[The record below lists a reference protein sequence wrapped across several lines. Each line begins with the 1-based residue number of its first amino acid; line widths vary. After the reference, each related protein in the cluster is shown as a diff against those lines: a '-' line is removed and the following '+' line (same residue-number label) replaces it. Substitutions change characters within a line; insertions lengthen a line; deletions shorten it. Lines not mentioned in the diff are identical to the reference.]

1 MLATLGFTEHPKG
14 WQVIPLTET
23 RYLSL
28 KVVSSQKP
36 FSLSEHQSLP
46 EEAWPEKPLSG
57 SPGHPDHSHR
67 QVGTPTF
74 TYLFLS
80 FLVFETGYNY
90 VAQVGLEL
98 TM

>member
-1 MLATLGFTEHPKG
+1 MASYSFDRDKVLIFKS
-14 WQVIPLTET
+14 
-23 RYLSL
+23 SL
-28 KVVSSQKP
+28 ISKAFFV
-36 FSLSEHQSLP
+36 LSEYQSLP

-67 QVGTPTF
+67 QAGTPTF

>member
-36 FSLSEHQSLP
+36 FFLSEYQSLP

-67 QVGTPTF
+67 QVGTPTSHISF
-74 TYLFLS
+74 SLF
-80 FLVFETGYNY
+80 
-90 VAQVGLEL
+90 
-98 TM
+98 